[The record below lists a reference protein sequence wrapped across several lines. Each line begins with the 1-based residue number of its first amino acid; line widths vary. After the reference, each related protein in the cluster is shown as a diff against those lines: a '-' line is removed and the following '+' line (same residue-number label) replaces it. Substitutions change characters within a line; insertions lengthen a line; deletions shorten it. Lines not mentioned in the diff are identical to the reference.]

1 MRAMRVKVTSH
12 LTLSTIPTSL
22 LTRPQPVSS
31 TDGKIERRLCSKLS
45 SNFSTKIEN
54 ERFVY
59 LVMGDG
65 TSLALLG
72 RNNARIKC
80 ISQNFADINL
90 MLSSGQRK
98 QRSAASAVQPVQAV
112 IFNIYYSEQRKT
124 FHPPANI
131 FSFFSLSSFNYR

>member
-12 LTLSTIPTSL
+12 LTLSTISTSL

-65 TSLALLG
+65 TGLALLG
-72 RNNARIKC
+72 RTMRMKC
-80 ISQNFADINL
+80 ISPEFCRHQFDVEPEKTAECGVQSVYL
-90 MLSSGQRK
+90 LFRTTEPSS
-98 QRSAASAVQPVQAV
+98 RSLAFFTSFSHFPSIIE
-112 IFNIYYSEQRKT
+112 IFT
-124 FHPPANI
+124 P
-131 FSFFSLSSFNYR
+131 L